1 MNRLK
6 DKVAVFVGGGS
17 AVASVCLR
25 AYMEEGAK
33 VLQVDVSEKYFER
46 TQKEREYYG
55 PDRIQTFVGACT
67 KYEDMEKA
75 MAFAVEKFGKIDI
88 VINIAGFHGQGHTED
103 IIRSQWDLAVDVNV
117 TAVVNSTRAVLPY
130 MKAQKSGHIINFASL
145 GGRGPRGVAVSYAA
159 TKAANIGLAQSLA
172 VELAPY
178 GINFVPYIPGS
189 LDTSEFERLPELGSL
204 PRKPMPGGF
213 KFGEARPGMAPSI
226 IKDHPLASLYEVAYA
241 LVFLGS
247 DESNAVTGDGI
258 DVAGGIIMT
267 M

>member
-33 VLQVDVSEKYFER
+33 VVQVDVSEKYFER

-55 PDRIQTFVGACT
+55 ADRIQTFVGACT

-117 TAVVNSTRAVLPY
+117 TGVVNAVRAVLPY

-145 GGRGPRGVAVSYAA
+145 GGRGPRGVAVSYAG

-178 GINFVPYIPGS
+178 GINYVPYIPGS

-204 PRKPMPGGF
+204 PRPKPPAGF

-258 DVAGGIIMT
+258 DVAGGIVMT
-267 M
+267 F